1 MRRIRIFSSC
11 LQMVAEEME
20 VAQQEILS
28 ESKIE
33 DVVDARH
40 LLVQLMYE
48 MGLYPATIAQLIGC
62 TSRNVNAILSGFRL
76 RCDRRKLLRHS
87 YERLRKEVGNIS
99 FTELN

>member
-1 MRRIRIFSSC
+1 MRRIRIFASC

-20 VAQQEILS
+20 VSQQEILS

-48 MGLYPATIAQLIGC
+48 LGLYPATIAQLIGC
-62 TSRNVNAILSGFRL
+62 TSRNVNSIISGFRL
-76 RCDRRKLLRHS
+76 RCERRKLLRMS
-87 YERLRKEVGNIS
+87 YERLKKETGNIS
-99 FTELN
+99 FT

>member
-1 MRRIRIFSSC
+1 MMKRINIFASC

-20 VAQQEILS
+20 VSQQEILS

-48 MGLYPATIAQLIGC
+48 LGLYPATIAQLIGC
-62 TSRNVNAILSGFRL
+62 TSRNVNSIISGFRL
-76 RCDRRKLLRHS
+76 RCERRKLLRHS
-87 YERLRKEVGNIS
+87 YERLKKESGNIS
-99 FTELN
+99 FI